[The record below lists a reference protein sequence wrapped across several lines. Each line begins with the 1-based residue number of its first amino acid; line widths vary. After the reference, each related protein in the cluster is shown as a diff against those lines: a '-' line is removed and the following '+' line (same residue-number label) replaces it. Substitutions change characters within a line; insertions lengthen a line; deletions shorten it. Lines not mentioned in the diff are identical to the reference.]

1 MNMYQ
6 MDTQMAEKGSGQTNW
21 ILDIMEDGGPN
32 AYKTTSRPNT
42 AQSYRITARV
52 RGKKNSEPNVPSRS
66 HFDLLPH
73 HLVIIAR
80 TLKHTHKLCQTARFC
95 CGEGCML
102 T

>member
-6 MDTQMAEKGSGQTNW
+6 IDTQMAEKGGGQTNW

-32 AYKTTSRPNT
+32 AYQTTSRPNT
-42 AQSYRITARV
+42 AQSYRITAKVER
-52 RGKKNSEPNVPSRS
+52 KKNSGSNVPPFH

-80 TLKHTHKLCQTARFC
+80 TLKHTQA
-95 CGEGCML
+95 
-102 T
+102 